1 MSFNF
6 DNKNIIKNM
15 YKGSFGIE
23 KESLRVQKDGFLAH
37 TAHPFGNN
45 PHIDRDFCENQVEIV
60 TDVFYDTSSAFSQL
74 SELHNNVIK
83 KLNSLET
90 GGEILWL
97 FSNPPYVK
105 SENDIPIASFK
116 GSLKGK
122 EIYRKYLAEKYGKKK
137 MLFSGIHFNFSF
149 ADELIE
155 CGFKESKSI
164 NFADYKN
171 SLYLELAKK
180 MTKYSWL
187 IVYLTDASPIMDGS
201 YFDDSAI
208 GKDVVTPFSSARCSE
223 IGYWNE
229 FTPILNYDSLESY
242 VGGIQQYIADGDNI
256 NIEKEPVQATKSRYL
271 KERLSQPIVTKTALT
286 HIRYATIGNIEY
298 KNCHPYSKADN
309 SSRRWTLIHNGT
321 IFDYPPLCKFI
332 KKQTGDTD
340 SERILLYIIEQIN
353 NAQKAT
359 KNPLNAIERFSL
371 LDGIVTNMSK
381 ENKLNLLIFDGE
393 YMYAHTNYADS
404 LHYLE
409 SDNGVIFSTL
419 PLSDEGWKNLPMNTL
434 FALKDG
440 RLTFS
445 GTNHRNEFF
454 DNEETLKYLYQ
465 IFSDL

>member
-37 TAHPFGNN
+37 TAHPFENN

-60 TDVFYDTSSAFSQL
+60 TDVFDDTSSAFSPL

-83 KLNSLET
+83 KLKSLET

-105 SENDIPIASFK
+105 GENDIPIASFK

-187 IVYLTDASPIMDGS
+187 IVYLTAASPIMDGS

-242 VGGIQQYIADGDNI
+242 VGGIQQYIADGLLKSASELYYPIRLKHLGANSIENLEKTGVNHIELRMLDLNPLSPVGIFKEYMDFLHMLILYLTSLEDKTFPESEQICAIKNVKQAAKYDDEKTFIDFGGEKFSVKSAAYNVLCDMNKFFEKHNQNNALNI
-256 NIEKEPVQATKSRYL
+256 IDYQMNKINDKNKRYVEIIR
-271 KERLSQPIVTKTALT
+271 KNYSKNYVENGIRLSLK
-286 HIRYATIGNIEY
+286 
-298 KNCHPYSKADN
+298 
-309 SSRRWTLIHNGT
+309 
-321 IFDYPPLCKFI
+321 
-332 KKQTGDTD
+332 
-340 SERILLYIIEQIN
+340 
-353 NAQKAT
+353 
-359 KNPLNAIERFSL
+359 
-371 LDGIVTNMSK
+371 
-381 ENKLNLLIFDGE
+381 
-393 YMYAHTNYADS
+393 YAD
-404 LHYLE
+404 
-409 SDNGVIFSTL
+409 
-419 PLSDEGWKNLPMNTL
+419 
-434 FALKDG
+434 
-440 RLTFS
+440 
-445 GTNHRNEFF
+445 
-454 DNEETLKYLYQ
+454 EE
-465 IFSDL
+465 

>member
-6 DNKNIIKNM
+6 DNQDILKNM

-23 KESLRVQKDGFLAH
+23 KESLRVNTDGFLSH
-37 TAHPFGNN
+37 TPHPFGHN

-60 TDVFYDTSSAFSQL
+60 TDAFDDTNSVYNQL
-74 SELHNNVIK
+74 SVLHNTVVQ
-83 KLNSLET
+83 KLKHLET
-90 GGEILWL
+90 GSEILWL
-97 FSNPPYVK
+97 FSNLPYVK
-105 SENDIPIASFK
+105 GESDIPIASFK

-149 ADELIE
+149 ADELLE
-155 CGFKESKSI
+155 YGFKESKMKF
-164 NFADYKN
+164 FADYKN
-171 SLYLELAKK
+171 NFYLELAKK

-187 IVYLTDASPIMDGS
+187 IVYLTAASPITDGS
-201 YFDDSAI
+201 FFDDSAI
-208 GKDVVTPFSSARCSE
+208 GKDVITPFSSARCSE
-223 IGYWNE
+223 
-229 FTPILNYDSLESY
+229 
-242 VGGIQQYIADGDNI
+242 
-256 NIEKEPVQATKSRYL
+256 
-271 KERLSQPIVTKTALT
+271 
-286 HIRYATIGNIEY
+286 
-298 KNCHPYSKADN
+298 NCHPYSKTDN

-359 KNPLNAIERFSL
+359 KAPLNASERFSL
-371 LDGIVTNMSK
+371 LDSVVSDMSR

-404 LHYLE
+404 LHCLE

-419 PLSDEGWKNLPMNTL
+419 PLSDEDWKNLPLNTL
-434 FALKDG
+434 FAFRNGKLA
-440 RLTFS
+440 FS
-445 GTNHRNEFF
+445 GTNHKNEFF